1 MTDAIINSIS
11 KMPMIVL
18 LPISRYLTSIANNA
32 NNYNIVSKIFKIHA
46 SKGRLFHEKCSH
58 T

>member
-18 LPISRYLTSIANNA
+18 LPISRYITSIANNA

-46 SKGRLFHEKCSH
+46 KQEQIVS
-58 T
+58 